1 MIALEPRPAPSKL
14 MAALSPLIAIA
25 LTLGFG
31 ALLFAIL
38 GKPPLEALR
47 VYFLSPFDDAYMR
60 AEVLVK
66 AIPLALM
73 GAGLAVCFRA
83 NVWNIGAAGQYTL
96 GAIGA
101 GAAALFIPASS
112 PFAMLITPLLAG
124 MLFGAA
130 WAAIPAA
137 LRTRLGVNE
146 ILVSLMLTYVA
157 ALLLDWLVRGP
168 WRNPRGFG
176 FPQSNAFPDWA
187 QAPILVEGTRLHLGA
202 IVAVVAAIGLGLMMA
217 RALRGLRL
225 RVTGSAPR
233 AARFAG
239 FSSAGDVWFVML
251 LSGALAGLAGAFEAV
266 STVGRLQPDIGA
278 SAGFTAIIVAF
289 LGRLNPAGAL
299 LGALVLAVSAIGGEN
314 AQILMQLPKNVA
326 GVFQGMLL
334 FFLLACDSLI
344 NYRPRWIARRAA

>member
-1 MIALEPRPAPSKL
+1 MIRLEPRAAPSKL
-14 MAALSPLIAIA
+14 MAMLSPLLAIL
-25 LTLGFG
+25 LTLIAG

-38 GKPPLEALR
+38 GQDPLQALR

-83 NVWNIGAAGQYTL
+83 NVWNIGAAGQFTL

-101 GAAALFIPASS
+101 GAAALFVPASS
-112 PFAMLITPLLAG
+112 PFAVLAVPLIAG
-124 MLFGAA
+124 SLCGMA

-157 ALLLDWLVRGP
+157 TLLLDWLVRGP

-176 FPQSNAFPDWA
+176 FPQSNVFPEWA
-187 QAPILVEGTRLHLGA
+187 HVPILVEGTRLHLGA
-202 IVAVVAAIGLGLMMA
+202 VLAVLAAVGLGLMMA
-217 RALRGLRL
+217 RTLRGLRL
-225 RVTGSAPR
+225 RVTGAAPR

-239 FSSAGDVWFVML
+239 FSAAGDVWFVLL
-251 LSGALAGLAGAFEAV
+251 LSGGLAGLAGALEAT
-266 STVGRLQPDIGA
+266 STVGRLQPEMGA
-278 SAGFTAIIVAF
+278 QAGFTAIIVAF
-289 LGRLNPAGAL
+289 LGRLNPIGAL

-314 AQILMQLPKNVA
+314 AQIMLRLPKNVV

-334 FFLLACDSLI
+334 FFLLACDALI
-344 NYRPRWIARRAA
+344 AYRPRLAARRAA